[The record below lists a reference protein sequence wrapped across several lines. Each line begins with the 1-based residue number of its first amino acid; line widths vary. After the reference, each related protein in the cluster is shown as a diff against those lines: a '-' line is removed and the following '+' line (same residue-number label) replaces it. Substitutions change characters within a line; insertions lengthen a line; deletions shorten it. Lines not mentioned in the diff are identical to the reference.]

1 MILNGENFYVFVTS
15 SRRKTAK
22 TELAELKDYILD

>member
-1 MILNGENFYVFVTS
+1 MLNRENFYMFVTS

-22 TELAELKDYILD
+22 TDLAELKDYILD